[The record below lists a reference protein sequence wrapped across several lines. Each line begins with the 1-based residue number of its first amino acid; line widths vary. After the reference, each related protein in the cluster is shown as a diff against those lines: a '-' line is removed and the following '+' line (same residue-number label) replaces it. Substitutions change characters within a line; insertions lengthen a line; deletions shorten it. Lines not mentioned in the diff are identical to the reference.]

1 MTISEEQT
9 QGKAYLGRIPAD
21 ILVLLVLVLS
31 SILAFGLGILAGKDM
46 AKTDGKDGFWIEQ
59 LPERPE
65 TASGGP
71 AAAIEAVK
79 PAKAVEPVP
88 SEPVAKVYMASKNG
102 TKYYLPS
109 CGSAKRIKEEN
120 RIWFG
125 TKDEAEAAGYAPAAN
140 CPGL

>member
-31 SILAFGLGILAGKDM
+31 STLAFGLGILAGKDM

-59 LPERPE
+59 LPEQPE
-65 TASGGP
+65 AAGGGP

-79 PAKAVEPVP
+79 PAMVAEPAQ
-88 SEPVAKVYMASKNG
+88 SESGPQVYMASKNG